1 MHATVFTSF
10 TKQNF
15 ENSCC
20 FFVAKTFKELKQGL
34 LEMQRERKTH
44 QDNTWGKTTKIDSY
58 AYCRMPILFSLG
70 F

>member
-1 MHATVFTSF
+1 MQQSSHLLPSRTLKIHVV
-10 TKQNF
+10 
-15 ENSCC
+15 

-34 LEMQRERKTH
+34 PEMQRERKTH

-58 AYCRMPILFSLG
+58 AYCRMPVLFS